1 MHEPHAKQELPMSL
15 MSSILAVA
23 RLRRGPT
30 FGLVDHILLADGRSV
45 TVRPV
50 LPSDFEAE
58 RRFVVELSP
67 QSRHRRFHIGIAT
80 LPDAMLQSF
89 THIDYRSH
97 VALVAVAGDGTAPG
111 LVADARYALLDD
123 VAHAEFAIAVA
134 DDWQGIGLGRELLI
148 RLGTHARRS
157 GLRRLYGDILRDN
170 APMIGLVRSLGGRV
184 RSHPDDRSA
193 MRAIFDL

>member
-1 MHEPHAKQELPMSL
+1 MSL

-23 RLRRGPT
+23 RRRRGPT
-30 FGLVDHILLADGRSV
+30 FGLVDHVPLADGRAV

-58 RRFVVELSP
+58 RRFVVDLSP

-89 THIDYRSH
+89 THIDYRTH
-97 VALVAVAGDGTAPG
+97 VALVAVAENGPAPA
-111 LVADARYALLDD
+111 LVADARYVMLDD
-123 VAHAEFAIAVA
+123 ATHAEFAIAVA
-134 DDWQGIGLGRELLI
+134 DDWQGIGLGRELLV

-157 GLRRLYGDILRDN
+157 GLRRLCGDVLRDN
-170 APMIGLVRSLGGRV
+170 TAMIGLVRSLGGRV
-184 RSHPDDRSA
+184 RSHPEDRSA
-193 MRAIFDL
+193 MRAIFDF